1 MVVERRCDHELSNA
15 DEHDAMTKSAA
26 RADQRC
32 RRLMSPLVV
41 AAARPMGSTRT
52 AGAHGQRVVMSDE
65 GGGATMDEPTE
76 PGLDYSI
83 IRPG

>member
-1 MVVERRCDHELSNA
+1 MAVVVVERRCDHELSNA

-52 AGAHGQRVVMSDE
+52 AGAHGQRVVIMRAAARRWIS
-65 GGGATMDEPTE
+65 
-76 PGLDYSI
+76 LDCTV
-83 IRPG
+83 RLLGC